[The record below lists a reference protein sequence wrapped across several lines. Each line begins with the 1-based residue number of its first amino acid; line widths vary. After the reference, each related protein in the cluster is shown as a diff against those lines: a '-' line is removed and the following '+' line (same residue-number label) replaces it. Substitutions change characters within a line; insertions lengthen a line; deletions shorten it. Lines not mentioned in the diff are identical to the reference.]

1 MQYSFDWDHQ
11 KAKTNI
17 RKHGVTFDRAA
28 SIFLDPRILSIFDEE
43 HSESEERWITIGIDN
58 SGMLLA
64 LCHTYR
70 QEADTSVLIRIFSAR
85 KATAHECEQ
94 YKE

>member
-1 MQYSFDWDHQ
+1 MQYSFEWDHQ

-28 SIFLDPRILSIFDEE
+28 SVFLDPRILSIFDEE
-43 HSESEERWITIGIDN
+43 HSEREERWITIGIDN
-58 SGMLLA
+58 SGTLLA

-70 QEADTSVLIRIFSAR
+70 QETGTSVFIRIFSAR
-85 KATAHECEQ
+85 KATAHEAGQ

>member
-1 MQYSFDWDHQ
+1 MQYSFEWDHQ

-28 SIFLDPRILSIFDEE
+28 TVFLDPKMLSIFDEE
-43 HSESEERWITIGIDN
+43 HSEREERWITIGID
-58 SGMLLA
+58 SRGTLLA

-70 QEADTSVLIRIFSAR
+70 QETNLSVIIRIFSVR
-85 KATAHECEQ
+85 KATVCETEQ